1 MSFSFKLQNVLDL
14 RLRELDSAQKKWA
27 LAKKRLLE
35 MNDELEIERNGY
47 FKDRD
52 DINQNKR
59 DSVLYTLEL
68 LEVSLNQRKENMLFL
83 LDKIQSQK
91 TLIQKLEFTSI
102 KLQQA
107 IKTLEILRDKQKI
120 SFEMELSKK
129 EKKEMDAFGTRAY
142 VSKSN
147 LWESEDLD

>member
-1 MSFSFKLQNVLDL
+1 
-14 RLRELDSAQKKWA
+14 
-27 LAKKRLLE
+27 
-35 MNDELEIERNGY
+35 
-47 FKDRD
+47 
-52 DINQNKR
+52 
-59 DSVLYTLEL
+59 
-68 LEVSLNQRKENMLFL
+68 MLFL

-102 KLQQA
+102 KLQQE